1 MKYIFEFVDRDKN
14 IVELT
19 KEQKQEIL
27 NEKIDRAMQLI
38 GFRRKEK
45 TTVQAPDGADSQAAR
60 HL

>member
-14 IVELT
+14 ILELT

-27 NEKIDRAMQLI
+27 NEKIDRAMQLA

-45 TTVQAPDGADSQAAR
+45 TTA
-60 HL
+60 